1 MNIGLF
7 FPKVFTLVRD
17 SFNASGVKVNNFYS
31 HQLEFKICFLLL
43 TVFLFIGL
51 ILMTVAV
58 RIYSSDSNSV
68 LVSGAF
74 ILIMFLAVSY
84 AKVSRDDK
92 AISDVNNGFQLA
104 QTSFQVRPNKIAS
117 GKNLYDYLS
126 EKPKT
131 KSSTTNDYQI
141 YAKVYHGKSY
151 QTYLFGTIKNGH
163 FTANIRN
170 THKTKVATTGM
181 LTALDSYATYIKKHH
196 LESDFKDSA
205 KLELSDNYLD
215 QDYRPMLIMKGKD
228 GQILRVKEQTSATAK
243 NVVLIKSK

>member
-1 MNIGLF
+1 MLIIFIILAALV
-7 FPKVFTLVRD
+7 PKGVPQFAAMVF
-17 SFNASGVKVNNFYS
+17 G
-31 HQLEFKICFLLL
+31 
-43 TVFLFIGL
+43 VFLFVVI
-51 ILMTVAV
+51 TVF
-58 RIYSSDSNSV
+58 SDIKVEHNSMATANV
-68 LVSGAF
+68 NSGF
-74 ILIMFLAVSY
+74 PV
-84 AKVSRDDK
+84 
-92 AISDVNNGFQLA
+92 A

-126 EKPKT
+126 EKPTT

-151 QTYLFGTIKNGH
+151 QTYLFGNIKNGR

-205 KLELSDNYLD
+205 KLELSDKYLD

-228 GQILRVKEQTSATAK
+228 GQILRVKEQTPATAK
-243 NVVLIKSK
+243 NVILTK

>member
-7 FPKVFTLVRD
+7 FPKIFTLARD

-51 ILMTVAV
+51 ILLTATV

-117 GKNLYDYLS
+117 GKNLHGYLD

-141 YAKVYHGKSY
+141 YAKIYHGKSY
-151 QTYLFGTIKNGH
+151 QTYLFGTMKNGR
-163 FTANIRN
+163 FTANL
-170 THKTKVATTGM
+170 HEPAESKVATTGM
-181 LTALDSYATYIKKHH
+181 LTALDSYATYIKKYH

-205 KLELSDNYLD
+205 KLELSDKYLD

>member
-1 MNIGLF
+1 MNVGLF
-7 FPKVFTLVRD
+7 FPKLFTLARNA
-17 SFNASGVKVNNFYS
+17 FNASGVNVNNFYI
-31 HQLEFKICFLLL
+31 HQLEFKTCFLLL

-51 ILMTVAV
+51 ILLTTAV

-92 AISDVNNGFQLA
+92 AILDVNNGFQLA

-117 GKNLYDYLS
+117 DKSLYGYLD

-151 QTYLFGTIKNGH
+151 QTYLFGTMKNGR
-163 FTANIRN
+163 FTANLQDSA
-170 THKTKVATTGM
+170 KSKVATTAM
-181 LTALDSYATYIKKHH
+181 LTALDSYATYIKEHH

-205 KLELSDNYLD
+205 KLEFSDKYLD

-228 GQILRVKEQTSATAK
+228 GQILRVKEPDLSYCK
-243 NVVLIKSK
+243 KRYLN

>member
-7 FPKVFTLVRD
+7 FPKVFTLARNT
-17 SFNASGVKVNNFYS
+17 FNASGVNVNNFYGDRLS
-31 HQLEFKICFLLL
+31 LKVCILFLIIFIILAAL
-43 TVFLFIGL
+43 VPKGVPQFAAMVFGVFLFVVI
-51 ILMTVAV
+51 TVF
-58 RIYSSDSNSV
+58 SDVKVEHNSM
-68 LVSGAF
+68 AT
-74 ILIMFLAVSY
+74 A
-84 AKVSRDDK
+84 
-92 AISDVNNGFQLA
+92 DVNNGFSVA

-126 EKPKT
+126 EKPTT

-151 QTYLFGTIKNGH
+151 QTYLFGNIKNGR

-205 KLELSDNYLD
+205 KLELSDKYLD

-228 GQILRVKEQTSATAK
+228 GQILRVKEQTPATAK
-243 NVVLIKSK
+243 NVILTK